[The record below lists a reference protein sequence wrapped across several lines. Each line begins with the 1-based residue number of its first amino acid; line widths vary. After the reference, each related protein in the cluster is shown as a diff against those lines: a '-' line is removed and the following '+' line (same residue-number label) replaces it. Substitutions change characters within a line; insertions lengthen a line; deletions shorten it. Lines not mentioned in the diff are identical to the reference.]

1 MAQLLTMAL
10 VICGIAFM
18 PPWIAIVYA
27 ESPAHGISLFVPGG
41 ARQED
46 LDSFLL
52 SHVAAI
58 LTAHAPFKSALCLA
72 AAAYFERQAQQTV
85 AVLLLGL
92 DVCELATQFRYP
104 MSAEIARWPSVDPF
118 LANRHMVPILF
129 AQVMI
134 LSLALVLGCADDP
147 RAGGGVRPSR
157 TKSG

>member
-1 MAQLLTMAL
+1 
-10 VICGIAFM
+10 M

-58 LTAHAPFKSALCLA
+58 LSAHAPFKSALCLA
-72 AAAYFERQAQQTV
+72 AASYFERKAQQTV

-92 DVCELATQFRYP
+92 DVCDNGDGTYEA
-104 MSAEIARWPSVDPF
+104 SVT
-118 LANRHMVPILF
+118 VP
-129 AQVMI
+129 
-134 LSLALVLGCADDP
+134 LSGTYVLQALLDG
-147 RAGGGVRPSR
+147 RPICGSPHR
-157 TKSG
+157 LLVGSGTDIECWTCFDY

>member
-1 MAQLLTMAL
+1 M
-10 VICGIAFM
+10 
-18 PPWIAIVYA
+18 
-27 ESPAHGISLFVPGG
+27 
-41 ARQED
+41 
-46 LDSFLL
+46 
-52 SHVAAI
+52 
-58 LTAHAPFKSALCLA
+58 
-72 AAAYFERQAQQTV
+72 
-85 AVLLLGL
+85 
-92 DVCELATQFRYP
+92 CELATQFRYP

>member
-58 LTAHAPFKSALCLA
+58 LSAHAPFKSALCLA
-72 AAAYFERQAQQTV
+72 AACQATPP
-85 AVLLLGL
+85 LLT
-92 DVCELATQFRYP
+92 A
-104 MSAEIARWPSVDPF
+104 ARP
-118 LANRHMVPILF
+118 L
-129 AQVMI
+129 
-134 LSLALVLGCADDP
+134 
-147 RAGGGVRPSR
+147 
-157 TKSG
+157 

>member
-104 MSAEIARWPSVDPF
+104 MSAEIARWPSVDAF
-118 LANRHMVPILF
+118 VANRHMVPILF

-134 LSLALVLGCADDP
+134 LSLALVVGCADDP

-157 TKSG
+157 AKSG

>member
-1 MAQLLTMAL
+1 M
-10 VICGIAFM
+10 
-18 PPWIAIVYA
+18 
-27 ESPAHGISLFVPGG
+27 
-41 ARQED
+41 
-46 LDSFLL
+46 
-52 SHVAAI
+52 AAI
-58 LTAHAPFKSALCLA
+58 LSAHAPFKSALCLA
-72 AAAYFERQAQQTV
+72 AASYFERKAQQTV

>member
-10 VICGIAFM
+10 VICGVAFM
-18 PPWIAIVYA
+18 PPWIAVVYA

-92 DVCELATQFRYP
+92 DVCELATQFR
-104 MSAEIARWPSVDPF
+104 SVSYTHLTLP
-118 LANRHMVPILF
+118 
-129 AQVMI
+129 
-134 LSLALVLGCADDP
+134 
-147 RAGGGVRPSR
+147 
-157 TKSG
+157 TKA